1 MNPQAEPLIKHIR
14 NSDIKPCIFVNDS
27 SETTSIKRIINKE
40 DEKIKDIELEGDS
53 AELIKY
59 YLNEAT
65 NLIHNNSNFA
75 YIVTVNG
82 NAWKVIRGNSQVMQH
97 FMFVLY
103 YAQAVLAIK
112 FQADDIGEFTN
123 KIRSSFPNPEKV
135 LGIGYS
141 YSDLKFLASSD
152 VSISTCQDLPTDI
165 KVDSLNKITEALKL
179 GPFLQ
184 KIRLCRTSIIYYRVI
199 TIATITLIY

>member
-53 AELIKY
+53 AELNKY

-65 NLIHNNSNFA
+65 NLIQNNSNFA

-141 YSDLKFLASSD
+141 YSDLKFQIGRAS
-152 VSISTCQDLPTDI
+152 
-165 KVDSLNKITEALKL
+165 
-179 GPFLQ
+179 
-184 KIRLCRTSIIYYRVI
+184 CRERV
-199 TIATITLIY
+199 